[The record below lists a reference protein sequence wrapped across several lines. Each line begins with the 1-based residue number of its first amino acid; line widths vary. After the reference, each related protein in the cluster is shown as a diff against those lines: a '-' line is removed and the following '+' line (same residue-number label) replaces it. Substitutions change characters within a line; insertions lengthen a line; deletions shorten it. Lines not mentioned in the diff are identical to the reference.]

1 MKKSLLCAAL
11 LSSLI
16 VTACNKTEEIVG
28 DEQSSTGME
37 YGADS
42 NVTTV
47 PELKPTE
54 QPSAEQTAPTTEA
67 PAEDKPAEEGSAAP
81 QSQNE
86 DATKSQ
92 EMIDSMK
99 NTVQEMSDGVADTVD
114 TIKKGAEET
123 AKDIG
128 ESLESAK
135 EKAATE
141 AAPMKEEIDQKLEE
155 LKKNEKSDS
164 ELNL

>member
-16 VTACNKTEEIVG
+16 LAACNKTEEIVG

-42 NVTTV
+42 NLTTV

-54 QPSAEQTAPTTEA
+54 QPSAEQTAPATET
-67 PAEDKPAEEGSAAP
+67 PAEEGGVVP
-81 QSQNE
+81 QSQTE

-92 EMIDSMK
+92 EMMDSMK
-99 NTVQEMSDGVADTVD
+99 NTIQEMSGSVADTVD
-114 TIKKGAEET
+114 TIKKGADET
-123 AKDIG
+123 AKDIS

-135 EKAATE
+135 EKAASE